1 MQSLSRGV
9 NPMFSN
15 KERFK
20 RYFLQRL
27 EMTYGKTFEDTT
39 SSDHFQTLG
48 HMIREYVSSN
58 WIQTNVKLIL
68 DLMKT

>member
-1 MQSLSRGV
+1 
-9 NPMFSN
+9 MFSN

-58 WIQTNVKLIL
+58 WIQTNEQSRKKMGKRFTIFRLSFY
-68 DLMKT
+68 